1 MWCQAK
7 CPGLFPKPYRSPLIV
22 WEKTGGDV
30 LEVGLKV
37 DLMHKRRYRSR
48 HLLMEEDP

>member
-7 CPGLFPKPYRSPLIV
+7 CPGLFPEPYRSPLIV

-30 LEVGLKV
+30 LEV
-37 DLMHKRRYRSR
+37 DLINKRRYRSR